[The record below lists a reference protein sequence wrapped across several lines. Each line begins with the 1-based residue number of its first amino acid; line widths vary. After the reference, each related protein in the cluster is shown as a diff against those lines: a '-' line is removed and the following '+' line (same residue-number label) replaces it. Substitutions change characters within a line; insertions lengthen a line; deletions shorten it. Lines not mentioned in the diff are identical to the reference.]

1 MLVCLILLLIW
12 ETLLLKLNNSLL
24 GITSCYQKSDDFYKK
39 AKGQGCRHADSF
51 GIRFRGE
58 VLEEY

>member
-1 MLVCLILLLIW
+1 M
-12 ETLLLKLNNSLL
+12 LLKLNNSLL

-58 VLEEY
+58 LLEEY